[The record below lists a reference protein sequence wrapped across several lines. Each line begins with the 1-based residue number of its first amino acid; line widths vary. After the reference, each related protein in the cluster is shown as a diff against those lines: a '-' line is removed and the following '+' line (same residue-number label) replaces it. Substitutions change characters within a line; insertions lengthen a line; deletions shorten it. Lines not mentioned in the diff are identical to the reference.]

1 MAFFNQH
8 SFTISALVV
17 ILVLGAL
24 LFRDGVQA
32 NDFIILGAT
41 ILGFALAL
49 FFFRP
54 GDSTLNHVEEV
65 EDHIGKDLPVLLEFQ
80 SNY

>member
-17 ILVLGAL
+17 LLVLAAL
-24 LFRDGVQA
+24 LLRDGVQA
-32 NDFIILGAT
+32 NDLIILGAM
-41 ILGFALAL
+41 ILGFTLAF

-54 GDSTLNHVEEV
+54 GDSTFNLVEDV